1 MKKYIISISLIIF
14 FSAAAVLAQNDKD
27 VLDGYRYKS
36 NPDLLSHKKLQ
47 GKITLEQAEKLQK
60 VARLYLHQLEE
71 ETGPQGMEKY
81 LYPPELVMEYQDE
94 IGLSAEQK
102 RDVKKAYLDA
112 EVQFVDLKWELQE
125 AQSTLEKELES
136 SQVDEGVAMD
146 KLEAVLI
153 LENRIKMLQLE
164 AQIRVKNLL
173 SDQQKMKLQ
182 QLRSTPASFNRLYI
196 RSK

>member
-1 MKKYIISISLIIF
+1 MKKYIISIALIIF

-27 VLDGYRYKS
+27 VLDGYKHKNAEDILTY
-36 NPDLLSHKKLQ
+36 KKLH
-47 GKITLEQAEKLQK
+47 GKATQEQMDKLQK
-60 VARLYLHQLEE
+60 VARLYLQQLDEKA
-71 ETGPQGMEKY
+71 GPQGMEKY

-136 SQVDEGVAMD
+136 SEVNEGVAKD
-146 KLEAVLI
+146 KLEAVLQ
-153 LENRIKMLQLE
+153 LENRIKVLQLE

-173 SDQQKMKLQ
+173 TYEQKEKLG
-182 QLRSTPASFNRLYI
+182 QLRSTPASFNRIYI
-196 RSK
+196 RGK